1 MNKLISLTKRNI
13 KVYFSDRKMFF
24 TSLVTPIILLVLY
37 VTFLSGVFK
46 DSFISSFP
54 EGFSYTDKL
63 INSLV
68 GGQLMSSLL
77 AVSCITV
84 AFTSNLLMVQDK
96 AEKTIKDINITPIS
110 KFTIGL
116 SYFFATF
123 ISTFLVNFTVTI
135 ICFIYTR
142 FFGTYMNISDML
154 NIILDLFLL
163 TLFGTSLSS
172 VVNFNLSTQ
181 GQVSAVGTIISA
193 GYGFICGAYMPI
205 SSFGKGLQKVLA
217 FLPGTYGTS
226 LLRNHSLAASFREMK
241 NLSLPNELVD
251 SLKKAFDCKINLFST
266 NIPISTMYIIL
277 LGSILALTTIFIIMN
292 IYKKRCK

>member
-46 DSFISSFP
+46 DSFISAFP
-54 EGFSYTDKL
+54 EGFKYTDKL
-63 INSLV
+63 LNSLV
-68 GGQLMSSLL
+68 GGQLISSLL

-96 AEKTIKDINITPIS
+96 AEKNIKDINITPIS

-116 SYFFATF
+116 SYFFSTF
-123 ISTFLVNFTVTI
+123 ISTFIVNFTVTI
-135 ICFIYTR
+135 ICFIYAHLY
-142 FFGTYMNISDML
+142 GTYMNITDML
-154 NIILDLFLL
+154 NIVLDLFLL

-172 VVNFNLSTQ
+172 VINFNLSTQ

-226 LLRNHSLAASFREMK
+226 LLRNHALSASFREMR
-241 NLSLPNELVD
+241 NQHLPEELID
-251 SLKKAFDCKINLFST
+251 GFKKAFDCKIK
-266 NIPISTMYIIL
+266 L
-277 LGSILALTTIFIIMN
+277 LGNYVSINSMYLIVTGFTLAFIVIFIFMN
-292 IYKKRCK
+292 KHKKRS